1 MNIYFKTMNLKEAQI
16 FDMSNLRPAKTG
28 LPFQVWYG
36 PKVPAHK
43 PRIIVIFPEGKD
55 LSVEIESHK
64 VTGDSRIV
72 SKKDLKL
79 LFEWIDLNKDILL
92 DYWNN
97 AYSGSIDSGDV
108 SDAIKKVEG

>member
-1 MNIYFKTMNLKEAQI
+1 MNLKEAQI
-16 FDMSNLRPAKTG
+16 FDMSNLRPIRTG

-43 PRIIVIFPEGKD
+43 PRVIVIFPEGKE
-55 LSVEIESHK
+55 LSVEIETHT
-64 VTGDSRIV
+64 VTGDSRIL

-97 AYSGSIDSGDV
+97 ALDGTIDSGDV
-108 SDAIKKVEG
+108 TAAIRKVEG